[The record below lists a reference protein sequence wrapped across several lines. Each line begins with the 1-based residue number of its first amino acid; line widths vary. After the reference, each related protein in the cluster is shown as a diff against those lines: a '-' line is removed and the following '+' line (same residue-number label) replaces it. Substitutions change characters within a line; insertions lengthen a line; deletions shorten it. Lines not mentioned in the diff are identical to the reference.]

1 MSISLPIPEIKIL
14 EKEYF
19 WVPFDTQKKCVKHSF
34 SFKSHEP
41 IKNLRKFIGKK
52 FHVNKEQFEIVMV

>member
-19 WVPFDTQKKCVKHSF
+19 WVPFDTQQKCVKHKF

-52 FHVNKEQFEIVMV
+52 FLVNKE